1 MRPAARSALP
11 FKLLLQLSLR
21 NVLRHK
27 RRNGMLLSAILV
39 AVAAVVVSSALVRG
53 FQRDMLEA
61 AVANLTGH
69 VKILAPGYLDDP
81 NVQQS
86 FQLAED
92 WRPDLDDA
100 ALAGWAPRVRIPAAI
115 MSERSTR
122 GIQLVGID
130 PAREHISFIGNAAL
144 EGEPLNDASDR
155 RILVGHALAEQLE
168 TRLGRRLVII
178 TQGADGRNRE
188 AGFRIA
194 GLYDAEGTG
203 LEKTYVFTGLKA
215 LQGLLDAEVVTEVSI
230 RLHGEAAP
238 LGLKAALKEFFTGL
252 SVLDWQELEPNSAA
266 LFAVADMAIFIMF
279 LIMMSALIFGLVN
292 ALATSVMERIRELG
306 LLRALGMRPGS
317 VVVQVVLE
325 SSILMLAG
333 VLAGIAIGA
342 LFLYWLA
349 DGIDLSRWAQG
360 VEGIGL
366 RGVLIPIPRL
376 ADMALIGAMSM
387 ALGLLASLYPARRAV
402 KIKPLEALGR

>member
-1 MRPAARSALP
+1 MRPTPRAALP

-86 FQLAED
+86 FRLAED

-366 RGVLIPIPRL
+366 RGVLTPIPQL

>member
-1 MRPAARSALP
+1 MRPTPRAALP

-86 FQLAED
+86 FRLAED

-130 PAREHISFIGNAAL
+130 PAREHVSFIGNAAL
-144 EGEPLNDASDR
+144 EGEPLSDASDR

-366 RGVLIPIPRL
+366 RGVLIPIPQL

>member
-1 MRPAARSALP
+1 MKPAARAALP

-53 FQRDMLEA
+53 FQSDMLEA

-81 NVQQS
+81 NVQHS

-130 PAREHISFIGNAAL
+130 PVREHISFIGRAAL
-144 EGEPLNDASDR
+144 EGGPLSDASDR
-155 RILVGHALAEQLE
+155 RILVGRALAEQLE

-238 LGLKAALKEFFTGL
+238 LGLKAALGNFFTGL
-252 SVLDWQELEPNSAA
+252 SVLDWQELEPNAAA

-342 LFLYWLA
+342 LFIYWLA

>member
-1 MRPAARSALP
+1 M
-11 FKLLLQLSLR
+11 
-21 NVLRHK
+21 
-27 RRNGMLLSAILV
+27 
-39 AVAAVVVSSALVRG
+39 
-53 FQRDMLEA
+53 
-61 AVANLTGH
+61 
-69 VKILAPGYLDDP
+69 
-81 NVQQS
+81 QQS

>member
-1 MRPAARSALP
+1 MRPTARSALP

-144 EGEPLNDASDR
+144 EGEPLSDASDR
-155 RILVGHALAEQLE
+155 RILVGRALAEQLE

>member
-144 EGEPLNDASDR
+144 EGEPLSDTSDR
-155 RILVGHALAEQLE
+155 RILVGRALAEQLE

-230 RLHGEAAP
+230 RLRGEAAP

-306 LLRALGMRPGS
+306 LLRTLGMRPGS

-387 ALGLLASLYPARRAV
+387 ALGLVASLYPARRAV

>member
-366 RGVLIPIPRL
+366 RGVLKPIPQL